1 MSSKQ
6 IKRIQKEMKQYED
19 NKEDINNNGISIYWL
34 EDNVTKGIFTIT
46 CLDDESPYYHSI
58 FVFEF
63 NITDKYPFQP
73 PKVKFIQY
81 ANSQRMNPNL
91 YVCGKVCLSLLGTWS
106 GPSWSASNSI
116 LSIIKSIQ
124 ALVLCKDPLC
134 NEPGYCLEKRKTLVD
149 EYTNKIQA
157 ISYYYHLEKM
167 RNLEYLSSGTPVLND
182 NSTLANEIHQ
192 NYLSYLEDNKDNV
205 DKMFQKI
212 KKVVKTKSTSLIKP
226 MGYHGVVCD
235 TNVMKYFQK

>member
-34 EDNVTKGIFTIT
+34 EDNITKGIFTIT
-46 CLDDESPYYHSI
+46 CLDDESPYYHSL

-134 NEPGYCLEKRKTLVD
+134 NEPGYC
-149 EYTNKIQA
+149 
-157 ISYYYHLEKM
+157 
-167 RNLEYLSSGTPVLND
+167 
-182 NSTLANEIHQ
+182 
-192 NYLSYLEDNKDNV
+192 
-205 DKMFQKI
+205 
-212 KKVVKTKSTSLIKP
+212 
-226 MGYHGVVCD
+226 C
-235 TNVMKYFQK
+235 

>member
-1 MSSKQ
+1 MTTKH
-6 IKRIQKEMKQYED
+6 IKRIQKEMTQYED
-19 NKEDINNNGISIYWL
+19 NKEDINNNGINIYWL
-34 EDNVTKGIFTIT
+34 ENDITKGIFTIT

-58 FVFEF
+58 FIFEF

-81 ANSQRMNPNL
+81 ANKQRMNPNL

-134 NEPGYCLEKRKTLVD
+134 NEPGYCLENNSQLVN

-167 RNLEYLSSGTPVLND
+167 RNLEYLSSGTRMLRD
-182 NSTLANEIHQ
+182 NKVLANDIHQ
-192 NYLSYLEDNKDNV
+192 KYLSYLEDNKGKV
-205 DKMFQKI
+205 DDTFQKI
-212 KKVVKTKSTSLIKP
+212 KKVVTTKTTSLTKP

-235 TNVMKYFQK
+235 TNVMKYYQD